1 MKKKRNGVSNKQHRR
16 KDNNE
21 IKQDIYCKK
30 IEEMIMEK
38 VERGILMMMMKI
50 MGLESRVVGW
60 GGVWGDN
67 GKWVRRYYAIA

>member
-60 GGVWGDN
+60 GGEIGRAHV
-67 GKWVRRYYAIA
+67 